1 MGSRQSSYIVI
12 CTSLPESYAL
22 KIFLLHTISVTNRK
36 ELFIS
41 HKTNMAFKRYILFA
55 ILVQFRHSKCFEC
68 PGYSIPRKFRCD
80 AVNNCGDNSD
90 EEGCPT
96 SNADFLDEDESR
108 EDELLQKIAELEQ
121 KLLETEVPKKVA
133 QVKSEEPI
141 VLRLGVPKLNSTQ
154 KRKDETEK
162 SELKS
167 QIKQLEEKLSEAEL
181 TNQKVKN
188 QLEQIQ
194 DQFKESSASVQSY
207 ETRVTDLVAQIAQ
220 LKLQAIRSDSTLENE
235 KEQLEKEVSTLKKEL
250 NELKRTLKGQEN
262 DMNLNQGDYYIQRY
276 IYCPGVSYTT
286 CSPMQNGFMYP
297 MQVRVPF

>member
-1 MGSRQSSYIVI
+1 
-12 CTSLPESYAL
+12 
-22 KIFLLHTISVTNRK
+22 
-36 ELFIS
+36 
-41 HKTNMAFKRYILFA
+41 MAFKRYILFA
-55 ILVQFRHSKCFEC
+55 ILVQFHHSKCFEC

-121 KLLETEVPKKVA
+121 KLLETEVPIKVA
-133 QVKSEEPI
+133 RVKSEDPI

-154 KRKDETEK
+154 KGKDESEK

-167 QIKQLEEKLSEAEL
+167 QIKKLEEKLSEAEL

-194 DQFKESSASVQSY
+194 AQFKESSASVQSY

-235 KEQLEKEVSTLKKEL
+235 KQQLENEVSALKQEL

-276 IYCPGVSYTT
+276 IYYPGVSYTT
-286 CSPMQNGFMYP
+286 YSPMQSGFMYP
-297 MQVRVPF
+297 MQIRVPFKMSSNWSSKSSYQSDRNSGISWFKRKIMENWR